1 MALGRQKEFAKLNEC
16 ISRGE
21 SSLTVLYGEHLTG
34 ISSLWQSF
42 AKEKNAVVFSCVP
55 SSSEEQAY
63 LWMRFMKGNLSES
76 ATNLSY
82 FDVFSEIKSNSEN
95 EKCVIFTD
103 FHFAIEAR
111 GLFLTELD
119 RFLKSMMP
127 GEHIHFIFVSERT
140 DWVENDFAVTA
151 KSFGVKISNYI
162 KVSPLSFVDVVC
174 SLNTR
179 DFDLI
184 LKMYSLFGGY
194 FDALDQFDLSQSID
208 ENIIDHFIRPDGA
221 FRHYGTDMIRCEL
234 REPSVYATILASLA
248 EGRNKLNDLF
258 LHTGFSRAKLS
269 VYLKNLAALGL
280 VEKVKSFDTPGTE
293 NTKKGVY
300 RIVNPMVK
308 FYFTFIYPN
317 ECAIHNMDEEEFYQ
331 TYIAD
336 YLDAYC
342 MLTFPAICEEFLI
355 LANERDMLPIHFTKY
370 GQWVGKSG
378 TIDLIA
384 QNKERD
390 FLFSFCKPSRGELTY
405 DEFLDRLSTTKETH
419 LVPDYFAVFSLDG
432 FDSKF
437 LDDFSERENVYL
449 FDREDL
455 C

>member
-1 MALGRQKEFAKLNEC
+1 MIERIRPKLIVSYNY
-16 ISRGE
+16 I
-21 SSLTVLYGEHLTG
+21 HM
-34 ISSLWQSF
+34 
-42 AKEKNAVVFSCVP
+42 VP
-55 SSSEEQAY
+55 
-63 LWMRFMKGNLSES
+63 K
-76 ATNLSY
+76 
-82 FDVFSEIKSNSEN
+82 DV
-95 EKCVIFTD
+95 
-103 FHFAIEAR
+103 IE
-111 GLFLTELD
+111 
-119 RFLKSMMP
+119 MMP
-127 GEHIHFIFVSERT
+127 NKIVNLHISFLPYNRG
-140 DWVENDFAVTA
+140 FAPNIW
-151 KSFGVKISNYI
+151 SFW
-162 KVSPLSFVDVVC
+162 
-174 SLNTR
+174 
-179 DFDLI
+179 
-184 LKMYSLFGGY
+184 
-194 FDALDQFDLSQSID
+194 
-208 ENIIDHFIRPDGA
+208 
-221 FRHYGTDMIRCEL
+221 
-234 REPSVYATILASLA
+234 
-248 EGRNKLNDLF
+248 
-258 LHTGFSRAKLS
+258 
-269 VYLKNLAALGL
+269 
-280 VEKVKSFDTPGTE
+280 E